1 MEININIKIMK
12 KLYSLF
18 VLLLIFSFSAN
29 AQSEK
34 VQKTPELAA
43 EEDLLILSRST
54 DINDEKLLKN
64 LYDLFL
70 SKQTELSKANVSA
83 EKKQAM
89 VSKIENTVNT
99 NFSKEIISQL
109 KSDGLYDRL
118 LNDYN
123 YKN

>member
-1 MEININIKIMK
+1 MK
-12 KLYSLF
+12 KLYSLI
-18 VLLLIFSFSAN
+18 VLVLICSFSAK